1 MEKQSKKDLNI
12 MYKRILVPTDGT
24 PMSEK
29 AVEGAARFAKSLG
42 ASLVLITVVEPY
54 SYTNLSEYRPESI
67 EQYDERVTAEA
78 KDRLADAKRRCD
90 EIGVPSTT
98 LMVKSF
104 SPAEAIIEQSKKHD
118 CDVVFMAS
126 HGRQG
131 FAAVLL
137 GSETQKVLTRTP
149 RFPSWSTADL
159 TTPSGRPCG
168 PSRQLLYNFDA
179 TPAACRRLPIDWILI
194 GT

>member
-67 EQYDERVTAEA
+67 EQNDERVT
-78 KDRLADAKRRCD
+78 ADAKRRCD

-137 GSETQKVLTRTP
+137 GSETQKVLTHSQIPVMVYR
-149 RFPSWSTADL
+149 
-159 TTPSGRPCG
+159 
-168 PSRQLLYNFDA
+168 
-179 TPAACRRLPIDWILI
+179 
-194 GT
+194 

>member
-12 MYKRILVPTDGT
+12 MYKRILVPTDST

-137 GSETQKVLTRTP
+137 GSETQKVLTHSQIPVMVYR
-149 RFPSWSTADL
+149 
-159 TTPSGRPCG
+159 
-168 PSRQLLYNFDA
+168 
-179 TPAACRRLPIDWILI
+179 
-194 GT
+194 

>member
-1 MEKQSKKDLNI
+1 M
-12 MYKRILVPTDGT
+12 
-24 PMSEK
+24 
-29 AVEGAARFAKSLG
+29 
-42 ASLVLITVVEPY
+42 
-54 SYTNLSEYRPESI
+54 
-67 EQYDERVTAEA
+67 TAEA
-78 KDRLADAKRRCD
+78 KDRLAAAKRRCD

-137 GSETQKVLTRTP
+137 GYETQKVLTHSQITVMVYRSSDDAFGTALRTV
-149 RFPSWSTADL
+149 PSTSVQF
-159 TTPSGRPCG
+159 R
-168 PSRQLLYNFDA
+168 RDA
-179 TPAACRRLPIDWILI
+179 GGLPPASH
-194 GT
+194 